1 MNATMTKRRK
11 VGDSPEPSAT
21 LMLTEHPD
29 VTNGLSYTPTHATS
43 EGCTTTREQCSLVE
57 RSQ

>member
-29 VTNGLSYTPTHATS
+29 ITKLEWVVLHPD
-43 EGCTTTREQCSLVE
+43 TRNVRGMHDYA
-57 RSQ
+57 RSSSAA